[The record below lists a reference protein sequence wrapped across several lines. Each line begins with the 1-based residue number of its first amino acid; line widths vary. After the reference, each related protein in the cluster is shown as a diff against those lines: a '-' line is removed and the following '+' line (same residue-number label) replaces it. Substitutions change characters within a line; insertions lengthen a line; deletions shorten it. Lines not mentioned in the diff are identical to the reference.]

1 MAIRRGGKPG
11 YTGPLGRQWTAEE
24 EAIRAESAAIP
35 KERIDEL
42 MAAEKGLS
50 LVGAI
55 RRLTPEGEG
64 R

>member
-1 MAIRRGGKPG
+1 MSVRRGGKPG
-11 YTGPLGRQWTAEE
+11 YTGPLGRQWTEEE

-35 KERIDEL
+35 KERIDAL
-42 MAAEKGLS
+42 RKAEPGLS

-55 RRLTPEGEG
+55 RRLTPEGE

>member
-1 MAIRRGGKPG
+1 MAIRRGGPPAVPFVHRPF
-11 YTGPLGRQWTAEE
+11 TPEE
-24 EAIRAESAAIP
+24 ERIRAESAAIP
-35 KERIDEL
+35 KERIDAL

-55 RRLTPEGEG
+55 RRLTPEGE